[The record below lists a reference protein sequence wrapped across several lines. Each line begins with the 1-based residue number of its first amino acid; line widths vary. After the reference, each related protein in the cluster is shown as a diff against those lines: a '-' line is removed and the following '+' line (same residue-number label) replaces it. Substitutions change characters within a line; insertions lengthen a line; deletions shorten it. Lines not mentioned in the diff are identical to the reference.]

1 MENNSFFGWLIGIV
15 SLIIIAFLVNAFI
28 SSKVPAGYEAI
39 LVNSYGQQGVQD
51 TPLVTGRVYFNP
63 FTQDLIRYPVFVQ
76 TKDYE
81 PFEVTAKDGSKF
93 TVDPTISYRIDAGA
107 TPLIYQKYRK
117 DIDQITD
124 VIMLQFIKD
133 TFRVV
138 LNKYT
143 TDDMISKAGEID
155 AELFKTFAE
164 SAKQDHISIERLTS
178 GLKYPQ
184 ALTDAIALKSKAVQ
198 DAQRVENELRI
209 AEAQARIQKQNAEAS
224 AAAKVAEAE
233 GNAKA
238 KLIES
243 EANAKAIEIQSKAI
257 QAQGGDDYVRLQWI
271 EKVGAKWSGNL
282 PSTTLGNDMNMFL
295 NFAK

>member
-1 MENNSFFGWLIGIV
+1 MDENSSFFGWLIGSVIV
-15 SLIIIAFLVNAFI
+15 IGFLVNIFI

-63 FTQDLIRYPVFVQ
+63 FTQDLVKYPVFVQ

-81 PFEVTAKDGSKF
+81 PFEVPAKDGSKF
-93 TVDPTISYRIDAGA
+93 IVDPTISYRIEAGT
-107 TPLIYQKYRK
+107 TPLIYSKYRK

-124 VIMLQFIKD
+124 VIILQFIKD

-155 AELFKTFAE
+155 AELYKALAETAKTE
-164 SAKQDHISIERLTS
+164 HISIERLTS

-184 ALTDAIALKSKAVQ
+184 TLTDAIANKNKAVQ

-257 QAQGGDDYVRLQWI
+257 QSQGGEDYVRLQWI
-271 EKVGAKWSGNL
+271 EKVGVRWNGAM
-282 PSTTLGNDMNMFL
+282 PQTTLGNDMNMFL
-295 NFAK
+295 NMAK